1 MTDGFV
7 RVSEKQKKFGS
18 KELHKASF
26 CSELV
31 TIFSSVVNLH
41 KKKIFEY
48 RIGVSTIFLVTAF
61 ITVLIANSSF
71 TDHMFLQ
78 NAQSIMYETDFIVRP
93 E

>member
-1 MTDGFV
+1 MMDGFV
-7 RVSEKQKKFGS
+7 RASWQNNTANNEMHQ
-18 KELHKASF
+18 ASF
-26 CSELV
+26 WSELA

-61 ITVLIANSSF
+61 ITVLIVNSSF
-71 TDHMFLQ
+71 TDYMFLQ
-78 NAQSIMYETDFIVRP
+78 NAQSIAYETDFILRP